1 MIALFVRHKKI
12 GLAKIYCMENNV
24 QILLAEDDYQ
34 YGNIIKKYLE
44 QEGYSVTHCFDGEVA
59 WKKFQRDDFD
69 MCILDVMMPKK
80 DGFTLAQEIRKRNGM
95 VPILFI
101 SSKGLDEDRLQGFKL
116 GGDDYM
122 VKPFS
127 VRELVMRV
135 KVFLKRTL
143 PKDLPCDGI
152 YKIGHVRF
160 NYEEKELTRDDSDEV
175 FASLTKK
182 ESKVLKY
189 LVENSNKLVKRD
201 EILLKV
207 WGNSSFFSSRSM
219 DVFITRL
226 RKHFRLEAGI
236 ELETLHNIGIRL
248 NIPEET
254 TTFNNKDDNQQ

>member
-1 MIALFVRHKKI
+1 LWTAFNIKPDKL
-12 GLAKIYCMENNV
+12 YSMESNV
-24 QILLAEDDYQ
+24 QILLAEDDYN
-34 YGNIIKKYLE
+34 YGNIIKKQLE
-44 QEGYSVTHCFDGEVA
+44 SAGWTVTLCFDGEVA
-59 WKKFQRDDFD
+59 WKKFQRDDYD
-69 MCILDVMMPKK
+69 LCILDVDMPKK

-95 VPILFI
+95 VPIIFI
-101 SSKGLDEDRLQGFKL
+101 SDVGLDEERLQGFRI
-116 GGDDYM
+116 GGDDFL

-127 VRELVMRV
+127 LRELVMRI
-135 KVFLKRTL
+135 KVFIRRTL
-143 PKDLPCDGI
+143 PKELPCDGI

-160 NYEEKELTRDDSDEV
+160 NYEEKELSREDSDEV

-182 ESKVLKY
+182 EAKVLKY

-226 RKHFRLEAGI
+226 RKHFKLESGI

-248 NIPEET
+248 NIPEESAS
-254 TTFNNKDDNQQ
+254 NKEDNQ

>member
-1 MIALFVRHKKI
+1 
-12 GLAKIYCMENNV
+12 MESNV
-24 QILLAEDDYQ
+24 QILLAEDDYY
-34 YGNIIKKYLE
+34 YGNIIKKQLE
-44 QEGYSVTHCFDGEVA
+44 AAGYSVTHCFDGEVA

-69 MCILDVMMPKK
+69 LCILDVMMPKK

-95 VPILFI
+95 IPIIFI
-101 SSKGLDEDRLQGFKL
+101 SSRGLDEDRLQGFRI
-116 GGDDYM
+116 GGDDYL

-127 VRELVMRV
+127 MRELVMRIR
-135 KVFLKRTL
+135 VFIRRTL
-143 PKDLPCDGI
+143 PRDLPSDGI

-160 NYEEKELTRDDSDEV
+160 NYEEKELTRENNEEV

-182 ESKVLKY
+182 EAKVLKY

-226 RKHFRLEAGI
+226 RKHLKMESGI

-254 TTFNNKDDNQQ
+254 ESTKGENQQ